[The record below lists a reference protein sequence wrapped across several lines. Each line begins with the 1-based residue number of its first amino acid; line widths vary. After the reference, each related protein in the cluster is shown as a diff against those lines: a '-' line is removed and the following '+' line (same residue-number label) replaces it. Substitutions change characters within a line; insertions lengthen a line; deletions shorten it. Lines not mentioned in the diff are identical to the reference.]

1 MSVSPVTPRTKNA
14 RDPAKTVPQKMV
26 NKEVVAFSSC
36 SLLRARK
43 ACRKGSAKGAM
54 MRSITTKNL
63 GDQPKRQCWRTLKI
77 FLSVILNILVRR
89 WLSQTNEKQMKQN
102 SHDAASGKKEAIWG
116 SANMEKETIKSK
128 TWKRASVLRVDKSAV
143 LQGLSPWSQG
153 TFERLCCRNHAANLC
168 HWQCPRT
175 NSLTL
180 LQKTR
185 WEVEMRRHTYS
196 ISSSSK
202 TFRWSRTRKEG
213 PTTGQN
219 LHCGE
224 CSWFHLT
231 KEAAQIRASLKR
243 TVMTYT
249 AIGPK
254 IFQNMSS
261 SKDIPVFCDFVWS
274 FFHILEMTYLWRCD
288 MYD

>member
-1 MSVSPVTPRTKNA
+1 MFIA
-14 RDPAKTVPQKMV
+14 
-26 NKEVVAFSSC
+26 SC
-36 SLLRARK
+36 TQGLSQRLRQ
-43 ACRKGSAKGAM
+43 GSHDEKHHHEE
-54 MRSITTKNL
+54 
-63 GDQPKRQCWRTLKI
+63 PKRRPWRPTKTAVLEDPRNLFVI
-77 FLSVILNILVRR
+77 FVRR

-254 IFQNMSS
+254 IFQNMTVPKMDQYSVTLFDLS
-261 SKDIPVFCDFVWS
+261 FTFWRWHICDDVTCM
-274 FFHILEMTYLWRCD
+274 INID
-288 MYD
+288 